1 MRPEPVEGRAVG
13 AGRWLPPLVLT
24 LLTLAVFAQTSAFGF
39 VNLDDDH
46 YVYENRHVLAGLG
59 RAGLAWAFGGFHVW
73 NYHPLTWLS
82 HMADVSLFGPS
93 PGPMHAVNVG
103 LHLAAA
109 LLLFAFLRA
118 ATGATVRSAAVAA
131 LFAIHPLHVES
142 VAWISERKDVLSTAL
157 GFAALLA
164 WVPWARRRSRPAY
177 AAALALFALSLLAKP
192 MLVTLPALLLVLD
205 AWPLGRLPLG
215 SGREAAQALPRL
227 VPEKLPFLALSAAS
241 SALTVAAQA
250 SGGGAD
256 SAVAHLP
263 FGLRLAN
270 AVASVGAYLG
280 QTFWPAG
287 LSAFYPHPA
296 SSGGPALAAV
306 TGGAAALL
314 VLSAL
319 AFGERVRR
327 PWLAAGWCW
336 FLGTL
341 VPVIG
346 LVQVGSQARAD
357 RYTYVPLV
365 GVFVVA
371 VWAAGELASRSQA
384 ARQAVVVSAI
394 AAVLALAWVAH
405 RQVGAWQDGETLHRH
420 ALAVDGKN
428 WKAWQGLCAA
438 ELDAGGLDE
447 AARHCEEALRL
458 LPTFHDAWNTLGVV
472 RARQGNHAGALRH
485 FERALELRPGWYLAL
500 RNAGAALGNLGRP
513 AEAAQRLAEAVAARP
528 DEPDAWAMLATA
540 CADSGDLANA
550 RAALAR
556 LETIDPERAARVR
569 ARRVF

>member
-1 MRPEPVEGRAVG
+1 M
-13 AGRWLPPLVLT
+13 LV
-24 LLTLAVFAQTSAFGF
+24 LAVFAQTSGFGF

-59 RAGLAWAFGGFHVW
+59 RAGAAWAFGGFHVW

-82 HMADVSLFGPS
+82 HMADVSLFGPG
-93 PGPMHAVNVG
+93 PGPMHAVNVA

-118 ATGATVRSAAVAA
+118 ATGSTVRSAAVAA
-131 LFAIHPLHVES
+131 LFAVHPLHVES

-164 WVPWARRRSRPAY
+164 WVPWARRGSRPAY
-177 AAALALFALSLLAKP
+177 AASLALFALSLLAKP

-205 AWPLGRLPLG
+205 FWPFGRLSP
-215 SGREAAQALPRL
+215 PL
-227 VPEKLPFLALSAAS
+227 VPSARAAERPWSRGTLLLEKLPFLALSAAS
-241 SALTVAAQA
+241 SAVTVAAQA

-256 SAVAHLP
+256 SAVVHLP
-263 FGLRLAN
+263 FALRLEN

-296 SSGGPALAAV
+296 SAGGPPLAAV
-306 TGGAAALL
+306 SGGAAALL
-314 VLSAL
+314 VVSVL
-319 AFGERVRR
+319 AFRERFRR
-327 PWLAAGWCW
+327 PWIAAGWCW
-336 FLGTL
+336 FLGAL

-365 GVFVVA
+365 GVFIVVA
-371 VWAAGELASRSQA
+371 WAAGELASRSQA
-384 ARQAVVVSAI
+384 ARQAVVVTGI

-405 RQVGAWQDGETLHRH
+405 RQAGVWQDAESLQRH
-420 ALAVDGKN
+420 ALAVDGRN
-428 WKAWQGLCAA
+428 WKAWQGLCSA

-447 AARHCEEALRL
+447 AARSCEEALRL

-513 AEAAQRLAEAVAARP
+513 GEAALRLAEAVAERP

-540 CADSGDLANA
+540 CADAGDLVNA

-556 LETIDPERAARVR
+556 LEAIDPERAARVR
-569 ARRVF
+569 ARRTF